1 MARLNVDALSPF
13 AEGDDN
19 AAAAIAASKADS
31 GAADSELV
39 RIPLNQIGDRPAGD
53 TRPINDAQVESLV
66 ESIKAVGL
74 IAPLAVDNQNR
85 LLAGGHRRAAL
96 QRLMELDLPLFNDL
110 FPGGVPCRKFNFD
123 STAEAEQALQI
134 EISENEKRRNYTRA
148 EILAVANRLKEQG
161 YSQDRGRGNI
171 KPLAPALEL
180 AFGVSRSTVQ
190 RALKQSNESRD
201 TFESKPKTRSLRVDA
216 GIAEL
221 LEQRANARGQTIS
234 ELLME
239 FLQAP

>member
-1 MARLNVDALSPF
+1 
-13 AEGDDN
+13 
-19 AAAAIAASKADS
+19 
-31 GAADSELV
+31 
-39 RIPLNQIGDRPAGD
+39 
-53 TRPINDAQVESLV
+53 
-66 ESIKAVGL
+66 
-74 IAPLAVDNQNR
+74 
-85 LLAGGHRRAAL
+85 
-96 QRLMELDLPLFNDL
+96 MELDLPLFNDL
-110 FPGGVPCRKFNFD
+110 FPGGVPCRKFAFD
-123 STAEAEQALQI
+123 STAEAEQALTI

-221 LEQRANARGQTIS
+221 LEQRASARGQTIN